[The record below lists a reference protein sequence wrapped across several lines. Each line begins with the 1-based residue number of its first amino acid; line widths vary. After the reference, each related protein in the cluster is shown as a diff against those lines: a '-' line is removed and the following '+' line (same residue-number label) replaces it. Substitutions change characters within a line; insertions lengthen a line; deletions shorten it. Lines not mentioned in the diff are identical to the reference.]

1 MSPSPKTS
9 RTNAE
14 RSENTRADLIAAG
27 RILFARDGYSA
38 VSAEQIVAK
47 AKVTRGALYH
57 HFGDKRGLFRDVAE
71 AVEADITVRVGESV
85 VGLTSLWDIVLKSS
99 DTFLDIC
106 LEPEFQ
112 RIAILDA
119 PSVLGQKEFMDI
131 ADRYG
136 GALLEA
142 LITAMIEADEIKP
155 LPVKSTARMLTGAL
169 IYGGLVIA
177 EAEDQATT
185 REEVGA
191 VVELLL
197 KGLAGE

>member
-1 MSPSPKTS
+1 MSPAPKTS

-14 RSENTRADLIAAG
+14 RSEATRADLIAAG
-27 RILFARDGYSA
+27 RTLFARDGYSN
-38 VSAEQIVAK
+38 VSTEQIVAK

-71 AVEADITVRVGESV
+71 AVEADITVRIGESV
-85 VGLTSLWDIVLKSS
+85 AGLTNLWDIVLKSA

-119 PSVLGQKEFMDI
+119 MSVLGQREFTEI

-142 LITAMIEADEIKP
+142 LITAMIDAGEIKP
-155 LPVKSTARMLTGAL
+155 MPVKSTARMLTGAL

-177 EAEDQATT
+177 ESEDQKAT
-185 REEVGA
+185 RAEVGT
-191 VVELLL
+191 VVESLL
-197 KGLAGE
+197 KGLASE

>member
-1 MSPSPKTS
+1 MNPAPKTP

-14 RSENTRADLIAAG
+14 RSEATRAELIAAG
-27 RILFARDGYSA
+27 RTLFARDGYSN
-38 VSAEQIVAK
+38 VSTEQIVTK

-71 AVEADITVRVGESV
+71 AVEADITVRIGESV
-85 VGLTSLWDIVLKSS
+85 VGLTDLWDIVLKSA

-119 PSVLGQKEFMDI
+119 MSVLGQREFMDI

-142 LITAMIEADEIKP
+142 LITAMIDAGEVKP
-155 LPVKSTARMLTGAL
+155 LPVKPAARMLTGAL

-177 EAEDQATT
+177 ESEDQKAT
-185 REEVGA
+185 RAEVGN
-191 VVELLL
+191 VVEALL
-197 KGLAGE
+197 KGLASE

>member
-1 MSPSPKTS
+1 MSPAPKTS

-14 RSENTRADLIAAG
+14 RSEATRADLIAAG
-27 RILFARDGYSA
+27 RSLFARDGYSN
-38 VSAEQIVAK
+38 VSTEQIVTK

-71 AVEADITVRVGESV
+71 AVEADITVRIGESV
-85 VGLTSLWDIVLKSS
+85 AGLTDLWDIVLKSA

-119 PSVLGQKEFMDI
+119 MSVLGQKEFMDI

-142 LITAMIEADEIKP
+142 LITAMIDAGEVKP
-155 LPVKSTARMLTGAL
+155 LPVKAAARMLTGAL

-177 EAEDQATT
+177 ESEDQKAT
-185 REEVGA
+185 RAEVGA
-191 VVELLL
+191 VVEALL
-197 KGLAGE
+197 KGLSSE

>member
-1 MSPSPKTS
+1 MTPPPKTT

-14 RSENTRADLIAAG
+14 RSESTRSDLIAAG
-27 RILFARDGYSA
+27 RVLFARDGYNA

-71 AVEADITVRVGESV
+71 AVEADITVRISESV
-85 VGLTSLWDIVLKSS
+85 VGLTDIWDIVLKSAG
-99 DTFLDIC
+99 TFLDIC

-112 RIAILDA
+112 RIAIIDA
-119 PSVLGQKEFMDI
+119 PSVLGQKDYMDI

-142 LITAMIEADEIKP
+142 LIIAMIDAGEIKP
-155 LPVKSTARMLTGAL
+155 LPVKPTARMLTGAL

-177 EAEDQATT
+177 EAEDQKAT
-185 REEVGA
+185 RKEVGA
-191 VVELLL
+191 VVETLLR
-197 KGLAGE
+197 GLAG

>member
-1 MSPSPKTS
+1 MSPAPKTP

-14 RSENTRADLIAAG
+14 RSEATRADLIAAG
-27 RILFARDGYSA
+27 RGLFARDGYSN
-38 VSAEQIVAK
+38 VSTEQIVAK

-85 VGLTSLWDIVLKSS
+85 VGLTDLWEIVLKSA

-119 PSVLGQKEFMDI
+119 MSVLGQKEFMDI

-142 LITAMIEADEIKP
+142 LITAMIEAGEVKP
-155 LPVKSTARMLTGAL
+155 LPVKPAARMLTGAL

-177 EAEDQATT
+177 ESGDQKAT
-185 REEVGA
+185 RAEVGT
-191 VVELLL
+191 VVEALLE
-197 KGLAGE
+197 GLASE